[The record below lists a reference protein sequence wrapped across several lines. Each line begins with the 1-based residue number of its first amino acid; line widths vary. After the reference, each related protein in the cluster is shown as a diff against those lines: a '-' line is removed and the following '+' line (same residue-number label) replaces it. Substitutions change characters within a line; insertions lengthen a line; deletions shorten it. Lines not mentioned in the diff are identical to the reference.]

1 MNVAKRDYYEV
12 LGVDRGVDEQS
23 LKGAYRKLALKF
35 HPDRN
40 PNDHAAEEKF
50 KEAAEAYSVLSD
62 SQKRAAYDRYGHAGV
77 QSAAAGAGG
86 GGGFD
91 PGQFAGFEDILGE
104 FFGFGDLFGGGA
116 RGGRRNRPQRGE
128 DLPFELEIS
137 FEDVMKGMSADIQVP
152 RMEACGRCSGKGAEP
167 EDGLTQC
174 PMCRGRGEVHYQQ
187 AFLTVRRTC
196 SQCNGRGQIIRRP
209 CKDCKGEAYIRKE
222 RKLKINIPAGVD
234 NGTRLRLTGEG
245 QPGVNG
251 GPPGDLYVL
260 LSVKEHPIFDRENN
274 DLHCTVPVNVAQAAL
289 GTEVDILTFDG
300 LQTVKIP
307 EGVQKGGK
315 VKLKGLGVPN
325 VQGHGRGDLYVNVD
339 VRIPTKL
346 SREQRKLFE
355 QLRETLPEENEP
367 HEKSLLDKV
376 KDYFM

>member
-12 LGVDRGVDEQS
+12 LGVERSADDQL
-23 LKGAYRKLALKF
+23 LKGAYRKLALKY

-40 PNDHAAEEKF
+40 PNDREAEEKF
-50 KEAAEAYSVLSD
+50 KEAAEAYSILSD
-62 SQKRAAYDRYGHAGV
+62 SQKRAAYDRFGHAGV
-77 QSAAAGAGG
+77 QSAA

-104 FFGFGDLFGGGA
+104 FFGFGDLFGGG
-116 RGGRRNRPQRGE
+116 GGRRRNRAQRGE

-137 FEDVMKGMSADIQVP
+137 FEDMMRGMSADIQVP

-174 PMCRGRGEVHYQQ
+174 PVCRGRGEIHYQQ

-209 CKDCKGEAYIRKE
+209 CHDCKGDGYLRKE
-222 RKLKINIPAGVD
+222 KKLKINIPAGVD
-234 NGTRLRLTGEG
+234 TGTRLRLSGEG
-245 QPGVNG
+245 QPGANG

-260 LSVKEHPIFDRENN
+260 LRVQEHPIFDREKD
-274 DLHCTVPVNVAQAAL
+274 DLYCNVPVNVAQAAL
-289 GTEVDILTFDG
+289 GTDVDILTFDG
-300 LQTVKIP
+300 VQNVKIP
-307 EGVQKGGK
+307 EGTQKGAK
-315 VKLKGLGVPN
+315 VKLKGLGIPHL
-325 VQGHGRGDLYVNVD
+325 QGHGRGDLFVNID

-355 QLRETLPEENEP
+355 QLRETLPAENEP
-367 HEKSLLDKV
+367 SEKSLLDKV

>member
-12 LGVDRGVDEQS
+12 LGVERSVDEQS
-23 LKGAYRKLALKF
+23 LKGAYRKLALKY

-40 PNDHAAEEKF
+40 PGDREAEEKF

-62 SQKRAAYDRYGHAGV
+62 GQKRAAYDRYGHAGV
-77 QSAAAGAGG
+77 QSAAAGA

-104 FFGFGDLFGGGA
+104 FFGFGDLFGGG
-116 RGGRRNRPQRGE
+116 GGRRRNRAQRGE

-174 PMCRGRGEVHYQQ
+174 PMCRGRGEIHYQQ

-209 CKDCKGEAYIRKE
+209 CKECKGDAYIRKE
-222 RKLKINIPAGVD
+222 KKLKINIPAGVD

-245 QPGVNG
+245 QPGANG

-260 LSVKEHPIFDRENN
+260 LKVKEHPIFDREND
-274 DLHCTVPVNVAQAAL
+274 DLHCTVPVNIAQAAL

-307 EGVQKGGK
+307 EGTQKGSK
-315 VKLKGLGVPN
+315 VKLKGLGVPH
-325 VQGHGRGDLYVNVD
+325 VQGHGRGDLFVNID
-339 VRIPTKL
+339 VKVPTKL

-355 QLRETLPEENEP
+355 QLA
-367 HEKSLLDKV
+367 
-376 KDYFM
+376 

>member
-12 LGVDRGVDEQS
+12 LGVERTADDQG
-23 LKGAYRKLALKF
+23 LKSAYRKLALQF

-40 PNDHAAEEKF
+40 PNDHHAEEKF

-62 SQKRAAYDRYGHAGV
+62 AQKRAAYDRYGHAGV
-77 QSAAAGAGG
+77 QGAAAGAGG
-86 GGGFD
+86 GFD
-91 PGQFAGFEDILGE
+91 PGSFAGFEDILGE
-104 FFGFGDLFGGGA
+104 FFGFGDLFGGG
-116 RGGRRNRPQRGE
+116 GGRRRNRAQRGE

-137 FEDVMKGMSADIQVP
+137 FEDMMQGMSADIQVP
-152 RMEACGRCSGKGAEP
+152 RMEACNRCSGKGAEP

-187 AFLTVRRTC
+187 SFLTVRRTC

-209 CKDCKGEAYIRKE
+209 CKECKGEGYLRAE

-234 NGTRLRLTGEG
+234 TGTRLRLSGEG
-245 QPGVNG
+245 QPGANG

-260 LSVKEHPIFDRENN
+260 LKVTEHPIFDREND
-274 DLHCTVPVNVAQAAL
+274 DLHCTVPINIAQAAL

-300 LQTVKIP
+300 LQNVKVP
-307 EGVQKGGK
+307 EGTQKGARI
-315 VKLKGLGVPN
+315 KLKGLGVPH
-325 VQGHGRGDLYVNVD
+325 VQGHGRGDLYVNID
-339 VRIPTKL
+339 VKVPTKL

-355 QLRETLPEENEP
+355 QLRETLPADNEP
-367 HEKSLLDKV
+367 REKSLLDKV

>member
-1 MNVAKRDYYEV
+1 MNVAKRDYYEI
-12 LGVDRGVDEQS
+12 LGVERSADDQL
-23 LKGAYRKLALKF
+23 LKGAYRKLALKY

-40 PNDHAAEEKF
+40 PNDREAEEKF
-50 KEAAEAYSVLSD
+50 KEAAEAYGILSD
-62 SQKRAAYDRYGHAGV
+62 SQKRAAYDRFGHAGV
-77 QSAAAGAGG
+77 QSAA

-104 FFGFGDLFGGGA
+104 FFGFGDLFGGG
-116 RGGRRNRPQRGE
+116 GGRRRTRAQRGE

-137 FEDVMKGMSADIQVP
+137 FEDMMRGLSADIQVP

-174 PMCRGRGEVHYQQ
+174 PVCRGRGEIHYQQ

-209 CKDCKGEAYIRKE
+209 CHDCKGDGYLRKE
-222 RKLKINIPAGVD
+222 KKLKINIPAGVD
-234 NGTRLRLTGEG
+234 TGTRLRLSGEG
-245 QPGVNG
+245 QPGANG

-260 LSVKEHPIFDRENN
+260 LKVQEHPIFDREKD
-274 DLHCTVPVNVAQAAL
+274 DLYCNVPVNVAQAAL

-300 LQTVKIP
+300 VQNVKIP
-307 EGVQKGGK
+307 EGTQKGAK
-315 VKLKGLGVPN
+315 VKLKGLGIPHL
-325 VQGHGRGDLYVNVD
+325 QGHGRGDLYVHVD

-355 QLRETLPEENEP
+355 QLRETLPADNEP
-367 HEKSLLDKV
+367 SEKSLLDKV